1 MPLDIAAALLQL
13 DPQPLHIAI
22 LADRL
27 TNGRSAADL
36 HTLALR
42 HLTPPHAYE
51 VTHAATTMQAAA
63 LFVQHFSTDRFPL
76 MTEHLPLDIGFLDPG
91 EYDEDTQF
99 AVNYLL
105 NGVPYRLHGFD
116 HYEELH
122 EMHRHTYPA
131 LIVVCAFL
139 NFFGVTDNHPEY
151 IRQESTAMRYVWT
164 EHLQDEAGVPPE
176 ALEGIP
182 PFGYPTEHFVHAV
195 TGTPHAGA
203 VHLATVLAESSDNVF
218 LSWYNSEEVLEFSD
232 PWTDE
237 VIEEGVTLW
246 AEARTVLEGMTAYMQ
261 EQDSRIPQMAAE
273 LRHLLD
279 SRTPTAQGNEE

>member
-1 MPLDIAAALLQL
+1 M
-13 DPQPLHIAI
+13 
-22 LADRL
+22 
-27 TNGRSAADL
+27 
-36 HTLALR
+36 
-42 HLTPPHAYE
+42 
-51 VTHAATTMQAAA
+51 
-63 LFVQHFSTDRFPL
+63 
-76 MTEHLPLDIGFLDPG
+76 
-91 EYDEDTQF
+91 
-99 AVNYLL
+99 
-105 NGVPYRLHGFD
+105 
-116 HYEELH
+116 
-122 EMHRHTYPA
+122 
-131 LIVVCAFL
+131 
-139 NFFGVTDNHPEY
+139 
-151 IRQESTAMRYVWT
+151 
-164 EHLQDEAGVPPE
+164 
-176 ALEGIP
+176 LEGIP

-232 PWTDE
+232 TWTDE